1 MKALGK
7 GSVAS
12 ILKVGLDIAWVVL
25 WIAAFAVAAVAV
37 GYALVSVMA
46 MTGAL
51 PDGFFEEG
59 QVKIQDGVIRIVTD
73 DAHALDWRVLVPAL
87 LVGCVAVAGSLAVV
101 WRLKR
106 LFRNFTAGE
115 PFSPDNARHLRA
127 IWIILVAVELARYAI
142 LILFGIFVVAAGV
155 PEGVDLEVGIDL
167 TGWFLILVIV
177 VLAEVFREG
186 ARLHEEQKLT
196 I

>member
-7 GSVAS
+7 GSIAS
-12 ILKVGLDIAWVVL
+12 IVKIGLDVLWIIL
-25 WIAAFAVAAVAV
+25 WIAAFAVGAA
-37 GYALVSVMA
+37 ALTYMIVSAMA
-46 MTGAL
+46 AAGIL
-51 PDGFFEEG
+51 PDAVFEEG
-59 QVKIQDGVIRIVTD
+59 QIKVADGQIQIVSD
-73 DAHALDWRVLVPAL
+73 EGGAMDWRVLVPAL

-106 LFRNFTAGE
+106 LFCSFTAGE
-115 PFSPDNARHLRA
+115 PFAPENARHLRA
-127 IWIILVAVELARYAI
+127 IWIILVAVEIARYATM
-142 LILFGIFVVAAGV
+142 LLFGIIIVAAGV
-155 PEGVDLEVGIDL
+155 PEGVDLEVNIDL
-167 TGWFLILVIV
+167 SAWFLILVII